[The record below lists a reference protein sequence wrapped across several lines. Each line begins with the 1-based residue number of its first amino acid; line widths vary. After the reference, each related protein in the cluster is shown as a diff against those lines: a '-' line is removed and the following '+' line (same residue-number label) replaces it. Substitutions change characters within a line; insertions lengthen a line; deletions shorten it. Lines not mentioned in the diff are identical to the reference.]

1 MAKKNQGNKIGFI
14 SLGCPKALVDS
25 EKIITWLQ
33 AEGYETVGDYGDA
46 DLVIVNTCG
55 FITDAEEESLEA
67 IAEALSE
74 NGRVIVTG
82 CLGAKKDANGKN
94 FVKSCHP
101 KVLSVSGP
109 DSVQEVMEAVHKHLP
124 KPHEPFIDLM
134 PPIGMKLTPRHYAYL
149 KISEGCGH
157 QCSFCIIPSLRGP
170 LVSYPIG
177 QVLDDA
183 ERLFQSGVKELMV
196 ISQDTGAYGLD
207 KRYKTDF
214 WGGRPV
220 KGNVLGLVE
229 QLDRLGRLYG
239 AWVRLHYIYPYPH
252 IDNLIPL
259 MADAEDGG
267 VVPYLD
273 IPFQHAHPDV
283 LRRMKRPASGEKHL
297 ERIRK
302 WREICPDLTIRSSFI
317 VGFPG
322 ETESEFEYLLD
333 FLKEAQLD
341 RVGCFTYSPVE
352 GAAANSLPGALP
364 ESIKEE
370 RRERLMAVQEA
381 VSLAR
386 MESKIR
392 STQRVIVDETVRG
405 GAIARSMA
413 DAPEIDGIVHVSKP
427 KGNRKKLVP
436 GDMIDVL
443 IDGADAHD
451 LWGQWILD

>member
-134 PPIGMKLTPRHYAYL
+134 PPVGMKLTPGHYAYL

-177 QVLDDA
+177 QILDDA
-183 ERLFQSGVKELMV
+183 ER
-196 ISQDTGAYGLD
+196 
-207 KRYKTDF
+207 
-214 WGGRPV
+214 
-220 KGNVLGLVE
+220 
-229 QLDRLGRLYG
+229 
-239 AWVRLHYIYPYPH
+239 
-252 IDNLIPL
+252 
-259 MADAEDGG
+259 
-267 VVPYLD
+267 
-273 IPFQHAHPDV
+273 
-283 LRRMKRPASGEKHL
+283 
-297 ERIRK
+297 
-302 WREICPDLTIRSSFI
+302 
-317 VGFPG
+317 
-322 ETESEFEYLLD
+322 
-333 FLKEAQLD
+333 
-341 RVGCFTYSPVE
+341 
-352 GAAANSLPGALP
+352 
-364 ESIKEE
+364 
-370 RRERLMAVQEA
+370 
-381 VSLAR
+381 
-386 MESKIR
+386 
-392 STQRVIVDETVRG
+392 
-405 GAIARSMA
+405 
-413 DAPEIDGIVHVSKP
+413 
-427 KGNRKKLVP
+427 
-436 GDMIDVL
+436 
-443 IDGADAHD
+443 
-451 LWGQWILD
+451 